1 VKKLS
6 KIKKEY
12 YLIAILLVLFGILT
26 LFVINNLTDNI
37 DLFLYNLLIKI
48 KNDPLSK
55 ILYVITMIG
64 SEIGVI
70 SVLVLTVIIFYKRK
84 KLSYIKYVIINVGI
98 GAIIMEVL
106 KHLIK
111 RIRPS
116 WKWIVQGGFSYPSG
130 HTISALLLYGTLIL
144 LVYKLLKGKRRN
156 LLIMFFTFMIIFIAL
171 SRIYFGAHYFT
182 DVLASFML
190 GTIILIISNIF
201 INKEIENDKNKTK

>member
-1 VKKLS
+1 MKKLS

-12 YLIAILLVLFGILT
+12 YLIAVLLVLFGILT

-37 DLFLYNLLIKI
+37 DLFLYKLIIKI

-70 SVLVLTVIIFYKRK
+70 SVLVLTLIIFYKRK
-84 KLSYIKYVIINVGI
+84 KLSYIKYVIVNVGV

-116 WKWIVQGGFSYPSG
+116 WKWIMQGGFSYPSG
-130 HTISALLLYGTLIL
+130 HTISALLLYGTLVL

-156 LLIMFFTFMIIFIAL
+156 LLIMFFTLMIIFIAL

-182 DVLASFML
+182 DVLASILL
-190 GTIILIISNIF
+190 GTIILIISNMF

>member
-1 VKKLS
+1 MKKLS